1 MPGSSPRT
9 RTPQAPSTSPPRIR
23 ALDVVLVCGTGKQ
36 SQALCEVQSL
46 FFLKKVSFSHVVLTI
61 QPGVYLHSTT
71 AAGVHFAR
79 PAEIWGSAEY
89 QANQLVIRSRDLRK
103 NPSSREIVDFSI
115 IDDAIEYAH
124 DAAGTPYN
132 YLFDLPTK
140 VAGAIRSL
148 LKKDQNA
155 LFCSELA
162 AKILRKNHAWTLS
175 PEQTWPAHFE
185 HKRGNSWDDVT
196 SLHADYAALCAKGK
210 EPNCVD
216 RSARYCFV
224 ETERAFQTSEDLYSA
239 KLGNIELVR
248 NFEKLERKL
257 GRGSRSQS

>member
-1 MPGSSPRT
+1 VRAPFESIGWQCVSEVLPDCRQGPNLRFSGIKTGTNRASNPFRYGLIFGSP
-9 RTPQAPSTSPPRIR
+9 
-23 ALDVVLVCGTGKQ
+23 
-36 SQALCEVQSL
+36 
-46 FFLKKVSFSHVVLTI
+46 
-61 QPGVYLHSTT
+61 
-71 AAGVHFAR
+71 
-79 PAEIWGSAEY
+79 EY

-155 LFCSELA
+155 RFGSELA

-175 PEQTWPAHFE
+175 PEQPGQHTSSTSAAT
-185 HKRGNSWDDVT
+185 RGT
-196 SLHADYAALCAKGK
+196 M
-210 EPNCVD
+210 
-216 RSARYCFV
+216 
-224 ETERAFQTSEDLYSA
+224 
-239 KLGNIELVR
+239 
-248 NFEKLERKL
+248 
-257 GRGSRSQS
+257 

>member
-1 MPGSSPRT
+1 MRISQISTGGITCQDRAREPGHRK
-9 RTPQAPSTSPPRIR
+9 RSPPVLRGFARSMLCSCAVR
-23 ALDVVLVCGTGKQ
+23 ANNQKRYVKCRAC
-36 SQALCEVQSL
+36 SSCR
-46 FFLKKVSFSHVVLTI
+46 KVSFSHVVLTI

-79 PAEIWGSAEY
+79 PAEIWGSPEY

-196 SLHADYAALCAKGK
+196 SLHADYAALYAKGK
-210 EPNCVD
+210 DPNCVD
-216 RSARYCFV
+216 RSARYCFADDRTSFPDV
-224 ETERAFQTSEDLYSA
+224 RSLVQCEARKHRARPQF
-239 KLGNIELVR
+239 
-248 NFEKLERKL
+248 
-257 GRGSRSQS
+257 